1 MSTLGMITFEECVE
15 SMTGRTD
22 RQMHKGGWFKVKG
35 RMNTHL
41 LVGGS
46 KTCKRV
52 QIVKKKSGNLISI
65 KQSTMGKWLPSY

>member
-1 MSTLGMITFEECVE
+1 MSSLGMITFEECVE

-46 KTCKRV
+46 KTCERAQK
-52 QIVKKKSGNLISI
+52 VKKEEAE
-65 KQSTMGKWLPSY
+65 T